1 MESLRTGFLM
11 IQNSMSK
18 SICII
23 LKRRKSERLS
33 IHFKALRL
41 RKATEVVLTETDKY
55 RMDKKLKRTT
65 SKQA

>member
-1 MESLRTGFLM
+1 M

-41 RKATEVVLTETDKY
+41 LKAREIVLIETSKY
-55 RMDKKLKRTT
+55 RMDKKLKKTT
-65 SKQA
+65 IKQA